1 MFRIPLNSLSV
12 SPPQAPQTSPNE
24 RVNIYLG
31 DGGTPQKNDFM
42 SLLGS
47 YVHRVSNSTKDLQK
61 YPIVFASEAAYN
73 KFQTY
78 REKTIQEYGIIR
90 PQKTGLSDDDVGSH
104 FIYALQNVSAYHA
117 SNFQFKDNQKIYV
130 HGHGGAGKNSL
141 QVDNLK
147 LNMSEVVKA
156 LSDMGVPKTVK
167 DIRLTSCYS
176 ADTKPINNIKAPDL
190 GTYSKSFIKKSTF
203 LGIPINEETVKAPA
217 AHLLEALNDAGYNN
231 VTVTGYHGAG
241 MYYNGSNFPEH
252 SLRSTVTPSALTYKP
267 EDTVKRS
274 TVSEKF
280 ISEID

>member
-1 MFRIPLNSLSV
+1 MFRIPLNSPSV
-12 SPPQAPQTSPNE
+12 IPSQTSQANE

-47 YVHRVSNSTKDLQK
+47 YVHRVSNSTKDLKK
-61 YPIVFASEAAYN
+61 YPIVFASEAAHS
-73 KFQTY
+73 KFQLY
-78 REKTIQEYGIIR
+78 KEKTIQEYGIIR
-90 PQKTGLSDDDVGSH
+90 PHKTGRSDDDVGSH
-104 FIYALQNVSAYHA
+104 FIYALQNVSTYHA
-117 SNFQFKDNQKIYV
+117 SNFQFNDNQKIYV

-141 QVDNLK
+141 QVDHLK
-147 LNMSEVVKA
+147 LTMNEVVKT

-176 ADTKPINNIKAPDL
+176 ADTKPINNIKDPDL
-190 GTYSKSFIKKSTF
+190 KTYSESFIKKSTF
-203 LGIPINEETVKAPA
+203 LGIAINEETVKAPA
-217 AHLLEALNDAGYNN
+217 AHLLDALNDAGYNN

-241 MYYNGSNFPEH
+241 MYYNGNNFPEH
-252 SLRSTVTPSALTYKP
+252 SLRSTVTPSAPTYKP